1 MRYFSQF
8 FRVFFIFSYVGCF
21 ASFGYAGM
29 VQKIQVEGNVRVDK
43 QTVLSHLTF
52 KQGED
57 VGPERLDAA
66 LKTLFAT
73 GLFADVVFQVRGNTL
88 WIKVVENRMINQV
101 AFEGNDKVT
110 DEIFKEEIKIKP
122 REVYTPARV
131 QEAAQKI
138 REIYRLKGR
147 FAAKVEPK
155 IIEKDQNRVD
165 LIFEIEEGPS
175 TGVRRIAFVGNHRFS
190 DSRLESV
197 ILTKESRWYRFFTND
212 DTYDPDRIAYD
223 KELLR
228 RYYLANG
235 YPDFQV
241 ISAVTELSSDRQDFY
256 ITFTLDEGK
265 PYHFGQI
272 KVDSALSR
280 VKQKLPE
287 LLKNVSFSAG
297 NLFNNREIERSVQL
311 FTKILS
317 EAGFVFLDVKPEV
330 IPNKQTQLVD
340 VTFQIVEA
348 PKVYVNRIH
357 IEGNTGTDD
366 DVIRREFRFAEGDP
380 ISQAKLKRSQERLEN
395 LDFFEKVEID
405 QEETAVPDRQNMRVK
420 VQDKSTGQLMF
431 GGGYSTSDGVLGE
444 VRFKERNFLG
454 KGQEL
459 RSNVFLAKRRREFL
473 IGFTEPYFLDRR
485 LAAGFDV
492 YRTSTKQD
500 TKKTMSGGY
509 SQRATGLALHTGYEI
524 SESLGQSWTYRIQ
537 SERIGGIDPASSSYV
552 RALEG
557 SFTLSSLEH
566 VLFYDKRDSSVFPTE
581 GYYASMANTFAGL
594 GGNIRY
600 LNTTFSAGYFIPLDH
615 DHEWICNPRIKY
627 GLLTPL
633 GKKIRLSDRFFLGG
647 GSFPGFAESGIG
659 PRDMITGDALG
670 GRKLFTAT
678 VDVTFPLGLPKELDI
693 RGLAFTE
700 WGSVWDSGET
710 DPPPLPAPAPPP
722 IPNNFNLRGSV
733 GVGLIWRSPFGT
745 IGVTYSK
752 VLKHLKGV
760 DRKESFRINIGTEF

>member
-8 FRVFFIFSYVGCF
+8 VRIVFIYSCVSFFSG
-21 ASFGYAGM
+21 FGYAA
-29 VQKIQVEGNVRVDK
+29 VIQKIHVEGNVRVDA

-52 KQGED
+52 KQGEN
-57 VGPERLDAA
+57 VGAERLDAA

-73 GLFADVVFQVRGNTL
+73 GLFADVVFEMRGHTL
-88 WIKVVENRMINQV
+88 LIKVVENRMINQLI
-101 AFEGNDKVT
+101 FEGNDKVT
-110 DEIFKEEIKIKP
+110 DEILKEEIRIKP

-131 QEAAQKI
+131 QEATRVI

-165 LIFEIEEGPS
+165 LVFEIEEGAP
-175 TGVRRIAFVGNHRFS
+175 TGVRRIAFVGNKRFS
-190 DSRLESV
+190 DSKLESI

-228 RYYLANG
+228 RYYLAKG

-265 PYHFGQI
+265 PYHFGKI
-272 KVDSALSR
+272 KVDSSLSR
-280 VKQKLPE
+280 VQSKLPE
-287 LLKNVSFSAG
+287 LMKNVSFAAG
-297 NLFNNREIERSVQL
+297 DLFNNREIDRTVQL

-317 EAGFVFLDVKPEV
+317 DAGFVFLDVKPDIV
-330 IPNKQTQLVD
+330 PDKQTQRVD
-340 VTFQIVEA
+340 VAFKIVEA
-348 PKVYVNRIH
+348 PKVYVNRIL

-380 ISQAKLKRSQERLEN
+380 INQAKIKRSQERLEN
-395 LDFFEKVEID
+395 LDFFEGVGID
-405 QEETAVPDRQNMRVK
+405 QEETVVSDRQNIRVK
-420 VQDKSTGQLMF
+420 LQDKSTGQLIF

-444 VRFKERNFLG
+444 VRFRERNFLG

-459 RSNVFLAKRRREFL
+459 RSNLFLAKRRREFL

-492 YRTSTKQD
+492 YRTSSKQD

-509 SQRATGLALHTGYEI
+509 SQRASGLALHTGYEI
-524 SESLGQSWTYRIQ
+524 TESLGQSWTYRVQ
-537 SERIGGIDPASSSYV
+537 SERIGGIDPASSPYV
-552 RALEG
+552 RALAG
-557 SFTLSSLEH
+557 SFTLSALEH

-594 GGNIRY
+594 GGNVRY
-600 LNTTFSAGYFIPLDH
+600 LNTTFSAGYFVPLDH
-615 DHEWICNPRIKY
+615 DHEWICNPRLKY
-627 GLLTPL
+627 AVLTTV

-659 PRDMITGDALG
+659 PRDTSTGDALG
-670 GRKLFTAT
+670 GRQFFTAT
-678 VDVTFPLGLPKELDI
+678 VDVTFPLGLPKELDV
-693 RGLAFTE
+693 RGLVFTE
-700 WGSVWDSGET
+700 WGSTWSSGEKN
-710 DPPPLPAPAPPP
+710 PPLPALQS
-722 IPNNFNLRGSV
+722 IKSDTFNLRGSI

-745 IGVTYSK
+745 IGVTFSK
-752 VLKHLKGV
+752 VLKDMKGI
-760 DRKESFRINIGTEF
+760 DRRESFRINLGTEF